1 MAAAQQFIRNFLAKF
16 SKDQTTTLA
25 ASLAF
30 YTALSL
36 APLVILF
43 VTISSQFS
51 LELQNN
57 FVSEAE
63 FVVGS
68 EGAAAFD
75 MIIESAKTRPD
86 LTSIASLVGVLTLL
100 LSASMIFGELRNA
113 LNRIFEVAPRAAP
126 KPGYFRKAWAV
137 AREHILH
144 VGFALCFI
152 LILIL
157 SLAAS
162 SIINAA
168 ESNTNSAAA
177 VINIVLS
184 LISYV
189 ILFALT
195 FRYLPDRR
203 QPWRRAIRGG
213 ALTAVLVVFG
223 TEIIGLYLGNTA
235 IGSAYG
241 AAGSVIVLLVWV
253 YYSTLIT
260 FVGAQVSA
268 LLIPIRRKRRP
279 A

>member
-1 MAAAQQFIRNFLAKF
+1 MAATKMFLFSFIDKF
-16 SKDQTTTLA
+16 TKDDTTTLA

-63 FVVGS
+63 HVVGR

-86 LTSIASLVGVLTLL
+86 LTSIASLVGIFTLL
-100 LSASMIFGELRNA
+100 LSSSMIFGELRAA
-113 LNRIFEVAPRAAP
+113 LNRIFEVAPRPSP
-126 KPGYFRKAWAV
+126 KPGYADAIWSMV
-137 AREHILH
+137 RERIIH
-144 VGFALCFI
+144 VGLALCFI
-152 LILIL
+152 LILIF

-168 ESNTNSAAA
+168 ESHSRSMVSA
-177 VINIVLS
+177 INISLS

-189 ILFALT
+189 GLFSLT

-203 QPWRRAIRGG
+203 QPWRRALRGG
-213 ALTAVLVVFG
+213 ALTALLFVAGKEV
-223 TEIIGLYLGNTA
+223 IGLYLGNSA

-260 FVGAQVSA
+260 FIGAQVSA
-268 LLIPIRRKRRP
+268 ILIPSRKRSP

>member
-1 MAAAQQFIRNFLAKF
+1 MAATLKFFESFITKF
-16 SKDQTTTLA
+16 TKDETTTLA

-51 LELQNN
+51 LELQTN
-57 FVSEAE
+57 FINEAQTI
-63 FVVGS
+63 VGE
-68 EGAAAFD
+68 EGASAFD

-86 LTSIASLVGVLTLL
+86 LTSIASVVGVFTLL
-100 LSASMIFGELRNA
+100 LSASMIFGELRGA
-113 LNRIFEVAPRAAP
+113 LNRIFEVEPKVQT
-126 KPGYFRKAWAV
+126 KPGLMRATWVFI
-137 AREHILH
+137 RERIVH
-144 VGFALCFI
+144 VGVALCFI

-162 SIINAA
+162 SFINAA
-168 ESNTNSAAA
+168 ESNVRSVAAL
-177 VINIVLS
+177 VNVCIS
-184 LISYV
+184 LAFYIF
-189 ILFALT
+189 LFGLT
-195 FRYLPDRR
+195 FRYLPDHK
-203 QPWRRAIRGG
+203 QSWKRALRGG
-213 ALTAVLVVFG
+213 VLTAVLFVIG
-223 TEIIGLYLGNTA
+223 KEGIGLYLGNSA

-268 LLIPIRRKRRP
+268 ILIPSHKRR
-279 A
+279 AA

>member
-1 MAAAQQFIRNFLAKF
+1 MAAAQQFFRRFTEKF
-16 SKDQTTTLA
+16 SKDETTTLA

-51 LELQNN
+51 LELQNS
-57 FVSEAE
+57 FVSEAGS
-63 FVVGS
+63 VVGH

-75 MIIESAKTRPD
+75 MVIGSAKTRPD
-86 LTSIASLVGVLTLL
+86 LTSIAGLAGVITLL
-100 LSASMIFGELRNA
+100 LSASLIFGELRSA
-113 LNRIFEVAPRAAP
+113 LNRIFDVAPRPARQSTYVRAAW
-126 KPGYFRKAWAV
+126 GV
-137 AREHILH
+137 VHEHVLH
-144 VGFALCFI
+144 IGVALCFI
-152 LILIL
+152 MILIF

-162 SIINAA
+162 SIINSA
-168 ESNTNSAAA
+168 ETGSKSFMTA
-177 VINIVLS
+177 INIGLS
-184 LISYV
+184 LFSYV
-189 ILFALT
+189 VLFSLT

-203 QPWRRAIRGG
+203 QPWRRAVRGG
-213 ALTAVLVVFG
+213 ALTALLFTLGKEV
-223 TEIIGLYLGNTA
+223 IGIYLGNSA

-268 LLIPIRRKRRP
+268 LLIPPKKRRTV
-279 A
+279 

>member
-1 MAAAQQFIRNFLAKF
+1 MVRTRQFLQSFIAKF
-16 SKDQTTTLA
+16 SKDETTTLA

-51 LELQNN
+51 LELQNS
-57 FVSEAE
+57 FVSEAQ
-63 FVVGS
+63 FVVGQ

-75 MIIESAKTRPD
+75 MVIESAKTRPD
-86 LTSIASLVGVLTLL
+86 LTSIAGVAGVLTLL
-100 LSASMIFGELRNA
+100 FSASLIFGELRSA
-113 LNRIFEVAPRAAP
+113 LNRIFEVAPRRARHYSYVRAAWSVLHQ
-126 KPGYFRKAWAV
+126 YAV
-137 AREHILH
+137 H
-144 VGFALCFI
+144 VGIALCFI
-152 LILIL
+152 MILIF

-162 SIINAA
+162 SVI
-168 ESNTNSAAA
+168 NSAETGSKSMMAA
-177 VINIVLS
+177 VNIGLS
-184 LISYV
+184 FCSYV
-189 ILFALT
+189 VLFSLT

-213 ALTAVLVVFG
+213 ALTALLFTLGKEV
-223 TEIIGLYLGNTA
+223 IGLYLGNSA

-268 LLIPIRRKRRP
+268 LLIPLKRRRP
-279 A
+279 L

>member
-1 MAAAQQFIRNFLAKF
+1 MAKTAKFIRLFFMKF
-16 SKDQTTTLA
+16 SKDDTTTLA

-51 LELQNN
+51 LELQHS

-63 FVVGS
+63 IVVG
-68 EGAAAFD
+68 EEAAATFN

-86 LTSIASLVGVLTLL
+86 LTSIASLVGIVTLL
-100 LSASMIFGELRNA
+100 LSSSMIFGELRSA
-113 LNRIFEVAPRAAP
+113 LNRIFDVAPHES
-126 KPGYFRKAWAV
+126 KNEGYVHATLVFV
-137 AREHILH
+137 RERLLH
-144 VGFALCFI
+144 VGLALCFI
-152 LILIL
+152 LLLIF

-162 SIINAA
+162 SFINSAGSPSRSSAAIINI
-168 ESNTNSAAA
+168 A
-177 VINIVLS
+177 VSFL
-184 LISYV
+184 SYV
-189 ILFALT
+189 FLFALT

-203 QPWRRAIRGG
+203 QPWRQALRGG
-213 ALTAVLVVFG
+213 AFTALLFVLG
-223 TEIIGLYLGNTA
+223 KELIGIYLGNSA

-260 FVGAQVSA
+260 FIGAQVSA
-268 LLIPIRRKRRP
+268 ILIPPRKRSL

>member
-1 MAAAQQFIRNFLAKF
+1 MAAKRFIESFFAKF
-16 SKDQTTTLA
+16 TKDETTTLA

-51 LELQNN
+51 LELQNT
-57 FVSEAE
+57 FVTEAQN
-63 FVVGS
+63 VVGND
-68 EGAAAFD
+68 GAAAFE

-86 LTSIASLVGVLTLL
+86 LTSIASIVGVMTLL
-100 LSASMIFGELRNA
+100 LSASMIFGELRAA
-113 LNRIFEVAPRAAP
+113 LNRIFEVTPAAE
-126 KPGYFRKAWAV
+126 GASGFV
-137 AREHILH
+137 QTVGVFLRERVLH
-144 VGFALCFI
+144 VGLALCFI

-162 SIINAA
+162 SIISGADLHSRSLAA
-168 ESNTNSAAA
+168 SVNVA
-177 VINIVLS
+177 VS
-184 LISYV
+184 LVSY
-189 ILFALT
+189 ILLFSMT

-203 QPWRRAIRGG
+203 QPWKRALRGG
-213 ALTAVLVVFG
+213 ALTAILFVLGKEV
-223 TEIIGLYLGNTA
+223 IGLYLGNSA

-260 FVGAQVSA
+260 FIGAQVSA
-268 LLIPIRRKRRP
+268 LLIPMRKRS
-279 A
+279 AT